1 MRNSV
6 FWCFDSLTPPYV
18 FWAYGWYWDDIDLL
32 KDNDG
37 RLPPKH
43 VRMLL
48 DVLLD
53 GEPRFPTPE
62 QVVDLQMDADEVV
75 GRERTFRHKRRN
87 LVWLFQTAVRLGEEL
102 VYSMI

>member
-1 MRNSV
+1 
-6 FWCFDSLTPPYV
+6 
-18 FWAYGWYWDDIDLL
+18 
-32 KDNDG
+32 
-37 RLPPKH
+37 
-43 VRMLL
+43 L